1 MSFLDR
7 WRITVREGDREIHH
21 NRKTLWSLLALPAIV
36 FAVACFAFSA
46 PAHAAQTVPYKINFQ
61 GRITNNSGTVLP
73 NGLYNMKFRI
83 YDASSGGTLK
93 WNEDRLVAATQA
105 VQVTNG
111 LFSVQ
116 LGDIAN
122 TLTPTIFTTPDLYLE
137 VELPTL
143 ATATTSSPSWTE
155 GAMSRSKFGSATYAF
170 NSDTLDGLDAGAF
183 SQLSTAN
190 AFTNTN
196 SITVASNV
204 NTFVVAGSTN
214 LFRVDTSATSRVVIG
229 TSDTTG
235 TLLVLDEKTD
245 TGDPTGT
252 IGAMY
257 YNSNAG
263 KFRCYQVSAW
273 VDCVGANY
281 ALSNLTTTSINLS
294 LIAGTTNS
302 IDLGSSSK
310 TWQTGYFGT
319 SVATPALRPLADS
332 ATALQIQN
340 TAGSATYLTIDTVAS
355 AVKLGSTSLAGKLA
369 VSDGSSNYV
378 TLSVNALAN
387 DYTISIPT
395 ITAND
400 TMCLSANANCATNLQ
415 TAYNISTGTT
425 TPEIKVNGT
434 KGGITIQDADST
446 ITGTL
451 FSVTQ
456 SNASNLGV
464 AIFSVDSTGAA
475 SLGLAGTTTTLA
487 GNISSTGTF
496 SSTGATALFKPSSA
510 ATNAFQVQNSSA
522 LVFLSVDTTSAN
534 KVSIG
539 LNATDTNQILLQLDS
554 FDTFADTGTCAT
566 TTNQGG
572 LYYNTK
578 TNAVRACINGGW
590 EDMVSTASLGLQLF
604 GVVPDSGLLATQGD
618 IYGVSSATG
627 GPCKVSVGSSLQTV
641 SWTACTAFSGGRKV
655 IVAAG
660 TQTALANSVAGN
672 FEHLCLTAANG
683 QPTLSASGAENAN
696 LVANSFASAAAP
708 ILCLADIKF
717 GAANNTITE
726 IYDTRTYTTT
736 DKTFVALN
744 SAIGI
749 GTIVIYSGTKGVV
762 AQAGGANVAGIAGVI
777 VATTGAAQTTTIN
790 AIMATGGP
798 AAVKATGGTLNQY
811 IFTTATAGY
820 AASVATK
827 PTEGTGTIYNL
838 LGNVRTAYSS
848 ACAINSDSCA
858 GSLMT
863 DIDKR

>member
-1 MSFLDR
+1 
-7 WRITVREGDREIHH
+7 
-21 NRKTLWSLLALPAIV
+21 
-36 FAVACFAFSA
+36 
-46 PAHAAQTVPYKINFQ
+46 
-61 GRITNNSGTVLP
+61 
-73 NGLYNMKFRI
+73 MKFRI

-235 TLLVLDEKTD
+235 TLLVLDEKTGS
-245 TGDPTGT
+245 GDPTGT

-281 ALSNLTTTSINLS
+281 ALSNLTTTSINQS

-302 IDLGSSSK
+302 IDLGTSSTTWK
-310 TWQTGYFGT
+310 TGFFGT
-319 SVATPALRPLADS
+319 ALATPAVRPLADG

-340 TAGSATYLTIDTVAS
+340 AAGSATYLNIDTVAS
-355 AVKLGSTSLAGKLA
+355 AVELGSTSLAGKLA
-369 VSDGSSNYV
+369 ISDGSSNYV

-400 TMCLSANANCATNLQ
+400 TMCLSVNANCATDLQ

-434 KGGITIQDADST
+434 KGGITIQDADTT
-446 ITGTL
+446 IAGTL

-456 SNASNLGV
+456 SNVSNLGV
-464 AIFSVDSTGAA
+464 ALFSVDSTGAV

-487 GNISSTGTF
+487 GNVSATGTF

-510 ATNAFQVQNSSA
+510 VANAFQIQNSSSLAFLSADTSATIVRIGSSLGSDATVLLVLDNTTGAGVDPTGVNGGSYYNSTNNKFRCFQNSIWQDCGNGFNTLTTTADQIATANTTTMQPVTPLGFAVKANTTYAIDAWIPIDDSNAAADVKYTFVIPTAAVITVMTTYYGTTPASTQVICNIVASAQACANTTVNQANHFVQMRGYVSVGANAGTVQFQFAQNTATNA
-522 LVFLSVDTTSAN
+522 
-534 KVSIG
+534 VS
-539 LNATDTNQILLQLDS
+539 
-554 FDTFADTGTCAT
+554 F
-566 TTNQGG
+566 
-572 LYYNTK
+572 
-578 TNAVRACINGGW
+578 
-590 EDMVSTASLGLQLF
+590 
-604 GVVPDSGLLATQGD
+604 P
-618 IYGVSSATG
+618 
-627 GPCKVSVGSSLQTV
+627 
-641 SWTACTAFSGGRKV
+641 V
-655 IVAAG
+655 IKRGA
-660 TQTALANSVAGN
+660 
-672 FEHLCLTAANG
+672 
-683 QPTLSASGAENAN
+683 TLSWHQSN
-696 LVANSFASAAAP
+696 
-708 ILCLADIKF
+708 
-717 GAANNTITE
+717 
-726 IYDTRTYTTT
+726 
-736 DKTFVALN
+736 
-744 SAIGI
+744 
-749 GTIVIYSGTKGVV
+749 
-762 AQAGGANVAGIAGVI
+762 
-777 VATTGAAQTTTIN
+777 
-790 AIMATGGP
+790 
-798 AAVKATGGTLNQY
+798 
-811 IFTTATAGY
+811 
-820 AASVATK
+820 
-827 PTEGTGTIYNL
+827 
-838 LGNVRTAYSS
+838 
-848 ACAINSDSCA
+848 
-858 GSLMT
+858 
-863 DIDKR
+863 